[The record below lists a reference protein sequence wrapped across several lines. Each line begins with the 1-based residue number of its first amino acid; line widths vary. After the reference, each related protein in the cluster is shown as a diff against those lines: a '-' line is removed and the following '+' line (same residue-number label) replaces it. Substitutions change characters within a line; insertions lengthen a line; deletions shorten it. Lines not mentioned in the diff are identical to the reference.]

1 MQALHEGLD
10 PNVRE
15 SSDRAL
21 LPLRG
26 GGCGWGFASRSLH
39 ARNGDYPTPMNAWCP
54 HRMVGACSGAAAAV
68 TAGQVDFAVA
78 MDTLG
83 SVAVPA
89 AYCGAFAFRFTHHP
103 EVRHS
108 IPPTRIPTRA
118 TLAKPRAEPAE
129 NPLKATLVHSWWR

>member
-1 MQALHEGLD
+1 MWGG
-10 PNVRE
+10 V
-15 SSDRAL
+15 S
-21 LPLRG
+21 PL
-26 GGCGWGFASRSLH
+26 SLH

-103 EVRHS
+103 EVHT
-108 IPPTRIPTRA
+108 PTSTHAYSRSRRRTGELAGRA
-118 TLAKPRAEPAE
+118 GGEKAALGALGGYVGGCELTGAGGRGARGRRPVRVLTLG
-129 NPLKATLVHSWWR
+129 